1 MKFDEYYKKLNKEQ
15 KEAVDTIEGPVMVIA
30 GPGTGKTQILTLR
43 IANILQKTD
52 TPPEAILAL
61 TFTESGVASM
71 RRRLA
76 EIIGSPAYHV
86 RISTFHSFCNDVI
99 RNYPEEFPHII
110 GAQSITDVDQI
121 RIMEQAIDTSP
132 LKVLRPFG
140 DRFYYLGYALS
151 AINKLKQEGVGPEQ
165 FSDIVAKEAQSIAQI
180 DDLYYESGAHKGK
193 MKGKYADLIK
203 QTEKNKELAILYGAY
218 QASLRSQKLYDYSDM
233 IIEVLQALQTNAEL
247 LLMLQERCQYILVDE
262 HQDTNN
268 AQNKIL
274 ELLANFYENPNLF
287 VVGDEKQAIFR
298 FQGASLEN
306 FLYFKHLYKQAKLIN
321 LQHNYRS
328 TQTILDFATSLMKR
342 GELKSNTAHDERKLS
357 LFAFESAE
365 GESYFLAKHIK
376 SRIEA
381 GAKPEEIAVLYH
393 ENRDAMPIAHMMEK
407 LGVPFVIES
416 SQNILEDDDIRK
428 LLLIMRA
435 VRDFGDAGALI
446 EALHVDFLG
455 VEPLDVYKLS
465 QQAHAERANPYD
477 LIAQYPKLQPIA
489 HNLSLWKTL
498 SRNKGAAE
506 AFESIVRESGLLAS
520 VLAKPNAPEK
530 LEKIHALFDQLKALV
545 ENHKDYALDDFLG
558 YLDMLQEHD
567 ILIKNKQ
574 SSPESGFVRLM
585 TAHSSKGQEFDYVY
599 IANLFDGHWGNR
611 RRIEH
616 FKMPRA
622 VYSLLDKAEASEDA
636 DNTDERNLLYVALTR
651 GRKEVVLSYAA
662 QGLNKK
668 EQLPSQF
675 LEEIDARH
683 MEQGDTGAYEKELK
697 KNREILFAPAISTG
711 TGIQSKEFVQEL
723 FKKYGMSVTALNN
736 YLTCPWQYFYRNL
749 VRIPEIPNKHLMY
762 GSAIHGALKA
772 FFDKF
777 SQPGSEFSGSSS
789 GGTAAPENLL
799 PGKRFLIQR
808 FKELLARQPI
818 EMRDYQEALEK
829 GEASL
834 GGYFDEYHATWRK
847 NVLSE
852 FRIDGI
858 ELAPDI
864 RLNGS
869 IDKMEILD
877 SSNSVNVVDYK
888 TGRPKSRAMI
898 AGDTASSEG
907 DYKRQLVFYNLL
919 LNRYLDGKFT
929 MVSGEVDFVEPDK
942 GKYKKEKFQIT
953 PAEIKDLEKE
963 ILRVAD
969 EILNLKFWDSKCD
982 DKECRY
988 CGLRGMMRA

>member
-1 MKFDEYYKKLNKEQ
+1 MKFEDYYKALNKEQ
-15 KEAVDTIEGPVMVIA
+15 REAVDAIDGPVMVIA

-43 IANILQKTD
+43 IANILKKTD
-52 TPPEAILAL
+52 TLPEAILAL

-86 RISTFHSFCNDVI
+86 RISTFHSFCNDII

-110 GAQSITDVDQI
+110 GANSITDVDQI
-121 RIMEQAIDTSP
+121 RIMEHVIDTAD

-151 AINKLKQEGVGPEQ
+151 AINKLKQEGVTPEAFATIIQ
-165 FSDIVAKEAQSIAQI
+165 KEEKSFEAI

-193 MKGKYADLIK
+193 MKGKYADLLK
-203 QTEKNKELAILYGAY
+203 QIGKNKELGIIYAEY
-218 QASLRSQKLYDYSDM
+218 QKGLRDQKLYDYSDM
-233 IIEVLQALQTNAEL
+233 IIESLAALQNNKEL
-247 LLMLQERCQYILVDE
+247 LLMLQEQYQYILVDE

-274 ELLANFYENPNLF
+274 ELLASYFDNPNLF

-306 FLYFKHLYKQAKLIN
+306 FLYFKHLYKQAKLID

-342 GELKSNTAHDERKLS
+342 GGLKSNSKHDERKLS
-357 LFAFESAE
+357 LFAFDTSE
-365 GESYFLAKHIK
+365 GESYFLAQHIK
-376 SRIEA
+376 SRIA
-381 GAKPEEIAVLYH
+381 DGARPEEIAVLYRD
-393 ENRDAMPIAHMMEK
+393 NRDAAPIAQMMEK

-416 SQNILEDDDIRK
+416 SQDILQDEDIRK
-428 LLLIMRA
+428 LIMIMRA
-435 VRDFGDAGALI
+435 IRDYGDPAALI
-446 EALHVDFLG
+446 DALHVDFLG
-455 VEPLDVYKLS
+455 ADPLDVYKLS
-465 QQAHAERANPYD
+465 YQAHSERQNMYD
-477 LIAQYPKLQPIA
+477 LMATHERLAPLA
-489 HNLSLWKTL
+489 RNLALWKTL

-506 AFESIVRESGLLAS
+506 AFEAIIRDSGMLSHILT
-520 VLAKPNAPEK
+520 KPNAPEK
-530 LEKIHALFDQLKALV
+530 LEKIHALFDHLKALI

-574 SSPESGFVRLM
+574 TTPESGFVRLM
-585 TAHSSKGQEFDYVY
+585 TAHASKGQEFDYVY

-611 RRIEH
+611 TRREM
-616 FKMPRA
+616 FKIPNE
-622 VYSLLDKAEASEDA
+622 VYSLMKKAEPGEEDENA
-636 DNTDERNLLYVALTR
+636 DERNLFYVALTR
-651 GRKEVVLSYAA
+651 GRKDVVLSYAGR
-662 QGLNKK
+662 GLNKK

-675 LEEIDARH
+675 LEEIDPKYL
-683 MEQGDTGAYEKELK
+683 EKGDAGTYESELK
-697 KNREILFAPAISTG
+697 KQRDILFAPAIVSG
-711 TGIQSKEFVQEL
+711 VGIQNKEFVQEL

-736 YLTCPWQYFYRNL
+736 YLTCPWQYFYCNL
-749 VRIPEIPNKHLMY
+749 IRIPEAPNKHLMY
-762 GSAIHGALKA
+762 GNAVHGALKG
-772 FFDKF
+772 FFDRWAK
-777 SQPGSEFSGSSS
+777 GEDI
-789 GGTAAPENLL
+789 
-799 PGKRFLIQR
+799 GKEYLIRR
-808 FKELLARQPI
+808 FKELLAHQPI
-818 EMRDYQEALEK
+818 EERDYEEALEK
-829 GEASL
+829 GQASL
-834 GGYFDEYHATWRK
+834 GGYYDQYHATWRR

-858 ELAPDI
+858 ELTPDI

-877 SSNSVNVVDYK
+877 SGNSVNVVDYK
-888 TGRPKSRAMI
+888 TGKPKSRAMI

-919 LNRYLDGKFT
+919 LNRYMDGKFS
-929 MVSGEVDFVEPDK
+929 MVSGEVDFVEPDAK
-942 GKYKKEKFQIT
+942 GNFKKEKFQIT
-953 PAEIKDLEKE
+953 PAEIKDLKKTIEK
-963 ILRVAD
+963 VAD
-969 EILNLKFWDSKCD
+969 EILNLKFWNTKCE

-988 CGLRGMMRA
+988 CRLREGIRV